1 MEIKT
6 IEKGAELISVIFNGE
21 ERLHDGK
28 TFQGNHSQV
37 LFPTIGNLRY
47 PNVII
52 DGKEYPLHKHGFG
65 RDLNFEKIGDH

>member
-28 TFQGNHSQV
+28 TF
-37 LFPTIGNLRY
+37 
-47 PNVII
+47 
-52 DGKEYPLHKHGFG
+52 
-65 RDLNFEKIGDH
+65 